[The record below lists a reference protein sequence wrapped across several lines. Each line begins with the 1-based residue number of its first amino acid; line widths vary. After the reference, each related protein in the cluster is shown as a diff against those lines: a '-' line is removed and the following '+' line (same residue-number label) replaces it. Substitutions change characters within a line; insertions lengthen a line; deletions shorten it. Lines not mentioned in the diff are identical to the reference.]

1 MSTSIVDCWPN
12 TAPDHTVTRV
22 SFVIPARNEAALIP
36 AAVANI
42 RQFAPAGGDWELLI
56 VDNSSTD
63 RTFEVA
69 SSCPDVRAIRAA
81 GSVGAAR
88 NTGVAS
94 AGGTVLIFLD
104 ADVRLTARWQG
115 AIDRVLAELET
126 APRLITGSTVT
137 VPTSPGLIE
146 RHWFLPATLHK
157 RQYINSGHLIMTR
170 TFFDELGGFDPALR
184 TGEDFDLCRRG
195 RLAGGTVR
203 DERTLEAI
211 HLGFPQT
218 LGAFA
223 KRELWHGQGDG
234 GSLGNIL
241 RSRVACLSLL
251 VAATTLA
258 GPLLALVMHSTV
270 PAAVGIG
277 AALFISLVFA
287 IRRTG
292 TPNIVSWLVNT
303 ALYYVYF
310 LCRAAA
316 LLRRS
321 DGWRQSQTGDI
332 PMSKDG

>member
-1 MSTSIVDCWPN
+1 MRI
-12 TAPDHTVTRV
+12 

-42 RQFAPAGGDWELLI
+42 RQFAPAGGGWELLI
-56 VDNSSTD
+56 VDNASTD

-69 SSCPDVRAIRAA
+69 SSFADVRGIRAA

-88 NTGVAS
+88 NTGVA
-94 AGGTVLIFLD
+94 AAHGTVLIFLD
-104 ADVRLTARWQG
+104 ADVRLTARWQSEIG
-115 AIDRVLAELET
+115 RVLAELET

-137 VPTSPGLIE
+137 IPASPGLIE
-146 RHWFLPATLHK
+146 RHWFFPATLRR

-170 TFFDELGGFDPALR
+170 TFFEELHGFDPALR

-195 RLAGGTVR
+195 RLAGGTVSDDR
-203 DERTLEAI
+203 ALEAI

-234 GSLGNIL
+234 GSVRNIL

-251 VAATTLA
+251 VAAATLG
-258 GPLLALVMHSTV
+258 GPLLALATRSTA
-270 PAAVGIG
+270 PAVVGIG
-277 AALFISLVFA
+277 AAVLTSLIFA
-287 IRRTG
+287 IRRSSG
-292 TPNIVSWLVNT
+292 ANITSWLVNT

-321 DGWRQSQTGDI
+321 EGWRQSTSGNS